1 MKTILNLPWKRTGLN
16 EYPEEG
22 QNCLIY
28 FMYTGFSI
36 SKFEWAEDET
46 GRTAVFS
53 DRGGFLGDEDVLWIP
68 LKDLKQNLPE
78 DYANDRKFMK
88 WDDPRK
94 VVKKV
99 VLLQDHV
106 GDEGANYTKDF
117 VPAGTE
123 LNITWDDSKC
133 DTYFTATYKT
143 KSGQLLQCFKIPK
156 NICKDLNYII
166 Y

>member
-1 MKTILNLPWKRTGLN
+1 MKTTLNISWKRTGLN

-28 FMYTGFSI
+28 FMHTGFSI
-36 SKFEWAEDET
+36 SKFEWVEDET
-46 GRTAVFS
+46 RKTAVFS

-78 DYANDRKFMK
+78 DYVNDRKFMK

-94 VVKKV
+94 VIKKV

-106 GDEGANYTKDF
+106 RDEGASYTKDF
-117 VPAGTE
+117 VSAGTV
-123 LNITWDDSKC
+123 LSITGEFKFPAP
-133 DTYFTATYKT
+133 TYFSATYIDN
-143 KSGQLLQCFKIPK
+143 SGLTECFKIPK
-156 NICKDLNYII
+156 SICRDL
-166 Y
+166 